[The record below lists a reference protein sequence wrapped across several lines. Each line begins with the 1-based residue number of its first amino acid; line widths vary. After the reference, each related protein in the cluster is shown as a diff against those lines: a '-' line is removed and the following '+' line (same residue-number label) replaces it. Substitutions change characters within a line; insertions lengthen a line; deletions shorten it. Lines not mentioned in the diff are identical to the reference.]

1 MQPTGALQ
9 DPRGCWLE
17 QPKGHPADRPLEE
30 AGQREISGPQDQL
43 PYVLQDEPLPHQET
57 DSPNTKETWDWSAG
71 ESSSG
76 WCPGQG
82 PSPVAA
88 GADTLSRADQQPP
101 KEGPVNL
108 ELKKDSPGRLGER
121 GSLTPEPGQVQ
132 KGQGRPSK
140 PGESLELQEVFEDVA
155 VCFTR
160 KEWELLEDDDKVLYR
175 DQMLK
180 NYQALASL
188 GYRGP
193 TPDLICRIQQGEVEL
208 WVCEDEDG
216 GEIPRSEDLLP
227 GGAWLLS
234 GAEEQTPA
242 GGPADLEPPWTSPGG
257 LGKMDSLRPE
267 KDKWHQSQG
276 RPQKEKEN
284 VAVNQAPSE
293 VGCESG
299 KGTDPKKSPGCR
311 EKIVDHPSNLAR
323 HKCMHTRE
331 KPHQCSECGKSFT
344 QSFNLAQHQR
354 IHRGEKPHRCSE
366 CGKRFTRSSHLSQHQ
381 RIHRGERPHQC
392 PECGKSFTYSS
403 GLAQHLRIHTGEK
416 PHQCSE
422 CVKSFTSSSSLAR
435 HQFIHTGE
443 KPHQCLE
450 CGKSFTRFSRLAE
463 HQRIH
468 RQENPHQCS
477 VCGKSFTQSSTLALH
492 QRIHTGEKPH
502 QCAVCGKSFIHSSS
516 LTRHRRIHT

>member
-1 MQPTGALQ
+1 MFSKTSLCPTRRQVPPTPGRPGTGQQVKAHQAGALDKALPQ
-9 DPRGCWLE
+9 WQYVDDGTAQTSLE
-17 QPKGHPADRPLEE
+17 LLSQGTK
-30 AGQREISGPQDQL
+30 S
-43 PYVLQDEPLPHQET
+43 LQAL
-57 DSPNTKETWDWSAG
+57 TWCA
-71 ESSSG
+71 E
-76 WCPGQG
+76 
-82 PSPVAA
+82 
-88 GADTLSRADQQPP
+88 TLSRADQQPP

-121 GSLTPEPGQVQ
+121 GSLTPELGQVR

-160 KEWELLEDDDKVLYR
+160 EEWELLEDDDK
-175 DQMLK
+175 
-180 NYQALASL
+180 
-188 GYRGP
+188 
-193 TPDLICRIQQGEVEL
+193 
-208 WVCEDEDG
+208 
-216 GEIPRSEDLLP
+216 
-227 GGAWLLS
+227 
-234 GAEEQTPA
+234 
-242 GGPADLEPPWTSPGG
+242 
-257 LGKMDSLRPE
+257 
-267 KDKWHQSQG
+267 
-276 RPQKEKEN
+276 
-284 VAVNQAPSE
+284 
-293 VGCESG
+293 
-299 KGTDPKKSPGCR
+299 
-311 EKIVDHPSNLAR
+311 
-323 HKCMHTRE
+323 
-331 KPHQCSECGKSFT
+331 
-344 QSFNLAQHQR
+344 HQR

-422 CVKSFTSSSSLAR
+422 CGKSFTYSSSLAR

-450 CGKSFTRFSRLAE
+450 CGKSFTRFSRLVE